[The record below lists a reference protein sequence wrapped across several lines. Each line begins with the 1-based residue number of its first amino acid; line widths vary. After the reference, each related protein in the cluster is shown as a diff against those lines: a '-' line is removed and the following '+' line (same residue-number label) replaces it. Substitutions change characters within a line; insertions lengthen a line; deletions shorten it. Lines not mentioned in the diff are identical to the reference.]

1 MPVTT
6 SDLETYTRTIV
17 VPVRPLTQRKEGIL
31 NRQMKHYLRVRQYAA
46 EYLQQPGVSALD
58 VGYSERNELRKEI
71 SARPDVEVYSG
82 LSEPA
87 IQRVVQN
94 YEEFEKASSASEPW
108 PECANVAAYRAQ
120 TAYLFANDGCWYLC
134 LPAKNGDLILPLN
147 VSTDQYHQQILPDP
161 ESAPDTGRR
170 PGVALA
176 SFERDELPGSTAGLG
191 ECAIIKTGSGEFEV
205 HFSVHFEKRVQRSVS
220 EPRYLVG
227 VDRGRTELFYAAL
240 YDRDR
245 DRVLAWDHLSGDE
258 IEHHTDQ
265 YAARIAEYQASGA
278 LKQIPTLRN
287 RRRRYTRQKDYEAAK
302 AIVDL
307 AREARTVGGLDG
319 ERVAIVLEELSGM
332 NRLGAYAQENRRF
345 NRWSHYRLEQA
356 VEDKAE
362 PYDIPVTTI
371 RPEFTSQNCSR
382 CGADDTRRSGVHF
395 ECRACGYE
403 QHADANAAVNI
414 AKRHADNL

>member
-1 MPVTT
+1 MPATT

-17 VPVRPLTQRKEGIL
+17 APVRPLTQRKQGIL

-46 EYLQQPGVSALD
+46 EYLQQPGVSASEMT
-58 VGYSERNELRKEI
+58 YSARNDMRKEI
-71 SARPDVEVYSG
+71 CDCGDVNIDSHAARP
-82 LSEPA
+82 A
-87 IQRVVQN
+87 IKSVVQN
-94 YEEFEKASSASEPW
+94 YGEYEKSERGRQPW
-108 PECANVAAYRAQ
+108 PENANILSYTAQRAF
-120 TAYLFANDGCWYLC
+120 LFNNNGRWYLC

-147 VSTDQYHQQILPDP
+147 VSSDQYHQQIFPDP

-362 PYDIPVTTI
+362 PFDIPVTTI
-371 RPEFTSQNCSR
+371 RPEFTSQDCSR